1 MANKK
6 SDKNLVVMINLD
18 RPRQLRFGHSALKRL
33 SAIMGSTMNE
43 TMSKE
48 TFNLDEVEK
57 IMWCGLLYDAR
68 ENGEDLQLE
77 DMERILDHADNYAD
91 LLNAMNK
98 ALDNAFAET
107 EQQKN

>member
-68 ENGEDLQLE
+68 ENGEDLKFE
-77 DMERILDHADNYAD
+77 DMERILDYADNYAE